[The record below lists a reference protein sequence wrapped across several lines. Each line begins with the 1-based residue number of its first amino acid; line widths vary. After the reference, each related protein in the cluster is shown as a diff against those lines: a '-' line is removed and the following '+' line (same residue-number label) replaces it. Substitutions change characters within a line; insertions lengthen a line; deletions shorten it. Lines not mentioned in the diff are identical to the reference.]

1 MLLKKPFEIVHL
13 EFLVNVSKCIL
24 CRWTV
29 LFNTEYKLL
38 EEVGWFVCLL
48 TQLLL
53 FIDAKLVNKPC
64 FGVGK
69 LNKHFRKK
77 IISGLTSE
85 VCFFAE
91 KYSCI

>member
-1 MLLKKPFEIVHL
+1 MHSVSVLLDSSLQCRIQTIRGV
-13 EFLVNVSKCIL
+13 FLVC
-24 CRWTV
+24 
-29 LFNTEYKLL
+29 F
-38 EEVGWFVCLL
+38 L

-53 FIDAKLVNKPC
+53 FIDAKLINKPC

-69 LNKHFRKK
+69 LNKHILGKK
-77 IISGLTSE
+77 KNSGLPSE